1 MGRETAIENAIMKQ
15 PEKLGFPGALAI
27 RNCRIAKQAGR
38 ADIVLLPESGPVKIV
53 LVEAKVSTASDAAS
67 KGVGQVL
74 MYYAGLLMIGSVG
87 LRHLRDFARNE
98 PIKAKS
104 TSWVS
109 PKSLTGGLSPPD
121 RAWDVLYSGDRLM
134 PHEIKLFVALDG
146 DAHRAL
152 EPTVDALRK
161 FHGLNIGIAVA
172 RGKSILVV

>member
-1 MGRETAIENAIMKQ
+1 MGRETAIENAIITH

-38 ADIVLLPESGPVKIV
+38 ADVVLLPENGPVKIV

-67 KGVGQVL
+67 KVIGQIL
-74 MYYAGLLMIGSVG
+74 MYYAGLLMLGSVG
-87 LRHLRDFARNE
+87 LRHLRDFARAE

-109 PKSLTGGLSPPD
+109 PKSLTGGISPPD
-121 RAWDVLYSGDRLM
+121 SAWEVLYSGDRLM

-152 EPTVDALRK
+152 KPTVDALRI
-161 FHGLNIGIAVA
+161 FHGINIGIAVT
-172 RGKSILVV
+172 RGKSITVV